1 MNQQYTRGTISSI
14 VATLIA
20 NGINIYLTNYV
31 TKSYKS
37 QTRTVVSFLT
47 LFVFGNIISYCFD
60 IMFAKSTFDLV
71 DVPYSDYSTRL
82 IWLLKSFFTIQFIKF
97 MLTVILDIIII
108 YTVFEHLQKLMNK
121 YDINFVYRDGII
133 VSLLS
138 LITFFLYVNLLR
150 FHWAYNTD
158 VHPWMDVTIYAWIS
172 ICLLIFLSKK

>member
-60 IMFAKSTFDLV
+60 ISSCT
-71 DVPYSDYSTRL
+71 S
-82 IWLLKSFFTIQFIKF
+82 Q
-97 MLTVILDIIII
+97 VITSH
-108 YTVFEHLQKLMNK
+108 YT
-121 YDINFVYRDGII
+121 
-133 VSLLS
+133 
-138 LITFFLYVNLLR
+138 
-150 FHWAYNTD
+150 
-158 VHPWMDVTIYAWIS
+158 P
-172 ICLLIFLSKK
+172 

>member
-1 MNQQYTRGTISSI
+1 
-14 VATLIA
+14 
-20 NGINIYLTNYV
+20 
-31 TKSYKS
+31 
-37 QTRTVVSFLT
+37 
-47 LFVFGNIISYCFD
+47 
-60 IMFAKSTFDLV
+60 
-71 DVPYSDYSTRL
+71 
-82 IWLLKSFFTIQFIKF
+82 